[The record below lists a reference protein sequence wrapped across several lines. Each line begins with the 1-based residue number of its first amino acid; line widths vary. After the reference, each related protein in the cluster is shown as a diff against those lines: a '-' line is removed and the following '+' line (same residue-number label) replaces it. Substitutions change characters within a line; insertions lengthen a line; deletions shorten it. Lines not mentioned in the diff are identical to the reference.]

1 MNKDELR
8 HIKLPWPRVGF
19 LLRKSSPLGVIL
31 SAYFEPVPVLILKG
45 LQEIE
50 WVISG
55 IIAAD
60 KLVDRG
66 FLQV

>member
-1 MNKDELR
+1 L
-8 HIKLPWPRVGF
+8 
-19 LLRKSSPLGVIL
+19 
-31 SAYFEPVPVLILKG
+31 G

-50 WVISG
+50 WVNSG

>member
-1 MNKDELR
+1 MRPTNHK
-8 HIKLPWPRVGF
+8 
-19 LLRKSSPLGVIL
+19 
-31 SAYFEPVPVLILKG
+31 KG

-60 KLVDRG
+60 KPVDRG

>member
-1 MNKDELR
+1 
-8 HIKLPWPRVGF
+8 VGD
-19 LLRKSSPLGVIL
+19 I
-31 SAYFEPVPVLILKG
+31 IIMG

-60 KLVDRG
+60 KPVDRG

>member
-1 MNKDELR
+1 ML
-8 HIKLPWPRVGF
+8 
-19 LLRKSSPLGVIL
+19 
-31 SAYFEPVPVLILKG
+31 LILG

>member
-1 MNKDELR
+1 MGIQE
-8 HIKLPWPRVGF
+8 
-19 LLRKSSPLGVIL
+19 
-31 SAYFEPVPVLILKG
+31 EG

>member
-1 MNKDELR
+1 MRKTTLIFGCSGLLISGLAIAQQHGMPSGKMTDEDI
-8 HIKLPWPRVGF
+8 IKR
-19 LLRKSSPLGVIL
+19 
-31 SAYFEPVPVLILKG
+31 G